1 MVLLAGPPQ
10 RAPGNTTV
18 LDFVGFRW
26 VRAGTGGL
34 ILDKDFEAPEARAVV
49 QAWTSQW
56 VIDQFE
62 RLRDYER
69 THMTLPEEWRHVG
82 FGSSRHLR
90 LTKDELAQ
98 LAGQLNAVLEPW
110 RELTKAR
117 VESREDSP
125 DTRPVFIFSHAFP
138 EDL

>member
-1 MVLLAGPPQ
+1 MAWNRPGSTSPMACTLSCVHGTSFFLVM
-10 RAPGNTTV
+10 PGNTTV

-34 ILDKDFEAPEARAVV
+34 ILDKDFEATEARAVV
-49 QAWTSQW
+49 QAWASQW

-69 THMTLPEEWRHVG
+69 THMTLPEEWRHAG

-98 LAGQLNAVLEPW
+98 LADQLNAVLEP
-110 RELTKAR
+110 
-117 VESREDSP
+117 
-125 DTRPVFIFSHAFP
+125 
-138 EDL
+138 